1 MPISFPTSPT
11 NDQIY
16 TEGTLS
22 WKYSTTS
29 NAWTIQTLSQPG
41 IDNGNNHDNELVYL
55 VNSAGVNAQTA
66 SGEGI
71 KWNATNRTLT
81 LKQDASPLSFIVL
94 TDRNGL
100 VLNQFNGRGV
110 LENAGRIYYLPT
122 APTVNAA
129 DTGVLWY
136 NTSSNV
142 LSVWN
147 GSTWDTAAGNVSTLS
162 SQTFA
167 AAQTFGFDVLLENSA
182 DIAATGA
189 SVSLNLKARD
199 GANAKTNGI
208 TVASN
213 QVTVHQPLEFTA
225 LTATAKNVVATLADT
240 QTITAEKTFSGGII
254 TESLKG
260 SSNNVVLSSDG
271 TANGRSITLVA
282 NATTTSGITLR
293 AINASNQ
300 GQLSVVG
307 KSLFNDDVEVLS
319 GKTTYAHSLVGNTVS
334 HGQFRSAGTGVAAT
348 QTDPPNLGPLSISAI
363 SGSGNSQKIT
373 VTNNGTKTVGFY
385 YTRSQMLNSGAYTLG
400 TSYVRMA
407 AGSVVDLAAFGTAVT
422 SVSGSAATDV
432 IHNFGTGISALD
444 TGSGIGIKLEMAGV
458 VTV

>member
-29 NAWTIQTLSQPG
+29 NAWTIQTLSQSG
-41 IDNGNNHDNELVYL
+41 IDNATNHDNELVYL

-66 SGEGI
+66 SGDGI

-94 TDRNGL
+94 TDRNGV

-167 AAQTFGFDVLLENSA
+167 AAQTFGFDVLLANAA

-282 NATTTSGITLR
+282 NATTTSGITIR

-334 HGQFRSAGTGVAAT
+334 HGQFSSAGTGVAAI
-348 QTDPPNLGPLSISAI
+348 QTAPPNLGPLSISAI
-363 SGSGNSQKIT
+363 SGSGNTQKIT

-385 YTRSQMLNSGAYTLG
+385 YTRSQMLSSGAYTLG

-407 AGSVVDLAAFGTAVT
+407 AGSVVDLAAVGPAVTVDSGTAD
-422 SVSGSAATDV
+422 SDV
-432 IHNFGTGISALD
+432 IHNFGSGISALN

>member
-29 NAWTIQTLSQPG
+29 NAWTIQTLSQSG
-41 IDNGNNHDNELVYL
+41 IDNAINHDNELVYL

-66 SGEGI
+66 SGDGI

-94 TDRNGL
+94 TDRNGV

-167 AAQTFGFDVLLENSA
+167 AAQTFGFDVLLANAA

-282 NATTTSGITLR
+282 NATTTSGITIR

-334 HGQFRSAGTGVAAT
+334 HGQFSSAGTGVAAI
-348 QTDPPNLGPLSISAI
+348 QTAPPNLGPLSISAI
-363 SGSGNSQKIT
+363 SCSGNTQKIT

-385 YTRSQMLNSGAYTLG
+385 YTRSQMLSSGAYTLG

-407 AGSVVDLAAFGTAVT
+407 AGSVVDLAAVGPAVTVDSGTAD
-422 SVSGSAATDV
+422 SDV
-432 IHNFGTGISALD
+432 IHNFGSGISALN